1 MTQVNTNIYFLE
13 ITFVLNFLTGGYK
26 RSIATD
32 YQENHFWST
41 AKNEG
46 RKWPKDYNQSLLVHA
61 TKLQE
66 ITCKPV
72 IKPSPLFE
80 WVSIPR

>member
-46 RKWPKDYNQSLLVHA
+46 RKWPKDYNQSLLEHA

>member
-13 ITFVLNFLTGGYK
+13 MTFVLNFLTGGYK
-26 RSIATD
+26 RSRATD

-66 ITCKPV
+66 ITSKPV